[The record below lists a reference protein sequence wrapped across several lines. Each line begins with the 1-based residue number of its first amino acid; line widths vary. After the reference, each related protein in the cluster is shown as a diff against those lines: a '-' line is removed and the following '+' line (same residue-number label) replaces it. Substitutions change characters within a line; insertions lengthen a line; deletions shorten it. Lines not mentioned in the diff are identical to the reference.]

1 MVDIDHDCAVVEI
14 VGSRI
19 NLGGTLAY
27 FDIDGRFRI
36 LSTLA
41 LHTKLLPVE
50 RTREEQPGPRHPS
63 ESSHEGR
70 AENPSEGFPSEGGKS
85 VK

>member
-1 MVDIDHDCAVVEI
+1 MVDIDHDCAMVEI

-41 LHTKLLPVE
+41 LHS
-50 RTREEQPGPRHPS
+50 PGDA
-63 ESSHEGR
+63 GR
-70 AENPSEGFPSEGGKS
+70 YGKIAGFSAPGKTLGRQS
-85 VK
+85 L